1 MRPDHRWQNVV
12 RVLNAKRDGATGAP
26 PPQRTVERLKR
37 AVKCFVNEG
46 LIEPRPL
53 HRATRRKVSSERLVT
68 LVAGIKR
75 ANSDLTLA
83 QIGAQLEA
91 MYERTPRGGARWA
104 PSSVKSL
111 LDRAEKF
118 QLLAAET
125 P

>member
-1 MRPDHRWQNVV
+1 
-12 RVLNAKRDGATGAP
+12 
-26 PPQRTVERLKR
+26 
-37 AVKCFVNEG
+37 